1 MGEGGYDSSM
11 RIWILL
17 FLFSGCATGLSAA
30 RRVELDADAQPALL
44 ALQGAQFDD
53 AKKLA
58 AQSLQRNPDNAR
70 AAGIAALAFYRQAVH
85 DFVADAMTI
94 ASSFAASMLLRGN
107 IVNTDFLAFMLE
119 RADKRLQNV
128 DAALAV
134 AQKDPGFS
142 LDLCLA
148 CWNVDWNR
156 SGELDEF
163 DRHLLEIELDGAGKP
178 LPENDP
184 RRRPT
189 FRFDVADVAWLR
201 AMVNFQRAALAFG
214 GAYDPN
220 VTFASRNKEKLVLK
234 LRDPSK
240 LLAARDLALTGLTH
254 AVNCRQLVLA
264 EADDEREWLPNSR
277 QKSHAM
283 PLEVDDALF
292 ETWAGVLSD
301 LERLLKGQEGVS
313 VAELAQLD
321 EHPMETPPGGFIDV
335 DAFLTQPRDLIVG
348 RGELKRRE
356 PGAISELLGRVLG
369 PAYKTSLPPSPLISR
384 LQRMRKELDRGED
397 TIERKLRYLLW
408 LN

>member
-1 MGEGGYDSSM
+1 M
-11 RIWILL
+11 RFLVLL
-17 FLFSGCATGLSAA
+17 MLTTGCATGLSAA
-30 RRVELDADAQPALL
+30 RRAELDADAQPALK

-53 AKKLA
+53 AKTLA

-70 AAGIAALAFYRQAVH
+70 AAGIAAIAFYRQAVH
-85 DFVADAMTI
+85 DFVTDAMTI

-107 IVNTDFLAFMLE
+107 VVNNDFLSFMLE

-134 AQKDPGFS
+134 AEKDPGFS

-148 CWNVDWNR
+148 CWSVDWNR
-156 SGELDEF
+156 DGEVDER
-163 DRHLLEIELDGAGKP
+163 DQHLLEIELDANGQQ
-178 LPENDP
+178 LPDGDP

-201 AMVNFQRAALAFG
+201 AMVHFQRAALALG

-220 VTFASRNKEKLVLK
+220 LTFASRNKEKLVLK
-234 LRDPSK
+234 LRNPAR
-240 LLAARDLALTGLTH
+240 LLEARAFALTGLAH
-254 AVNCRQLVLA
+254 AANCRKRVLA
-264 EADDEREWLPNSR
+264 ETDDEREWVPNPR

-292 ETWAGVLSD
+292 ETWAGVLGD
-301 LERLLKGQEGVS
+301 VERILKGQEGIS
-313 VAELAQLD
+313 VAELVQLD
-321 EHPMETPPGGFIDV
+321 DHPVPNPPGGFIDV
-335 DAFLTQPRDLIVG
+335 DAILTQPRDLIVG
-348 RGELKRRE
+348 RRELQALRRDD
-356 PGAISELLGRVLG
+356 PGGLSELLGRVLG
-369 PAYKTSLPPSPLISR
+369 PGYKTSLPPSPLIGR
-384 LQRMRKELDRGED
+384 LQRMRQEIDRGDE

>member
-1 MGEGGYDSSM
+1 MV
-11 RIWILL
+11 RVLVLL

-30 RRVELDADAQPALL
+30 RRAELDADAQPALL
-44 ALQGAQFDD
+44 ALQGAQFDQ
-53 AKKLA
+53 AKTLA
-58 AQSLQRNPDNAR
+58 AESLQRNPDNAR
-70 AAGIAALAFYRQAVH
+70 AAGIAAIAFYRQAVH

-107 IVNTDFLAFMLE
+107 IVNTDFLTFMLE
-119 RADKRLQNV
+119 RADKRLQNI

-134 AQKDPGFS
+134 AEKDPGFS

-156 SGELDEF
+156 SGEVDEV
-163 DRHLLEIELDGAGKP
+163 DQHLLEIELDASGKQ
-178 LPENDP
+178 LPDDDP

-201 AMVNFQRAALAFG
+201 AMVHFQRSALAFG
-214 GAYDPN
+214 SAYDPN
-220 VTFASRNKEKLVLK
+220 ITFASRNKEKLVLK
-234 LRDPSK
+234 LRDPKK
-240 LLAARDLALTGLTH
+240 LLAARDLALEGLTH
-254 AVNCRQLVLA
+254 AANCRTLVLA
-264 EADDEREWLPNSR
+264 EVDDEREWLPHPR

-292 ETWAGVLSD
+292 ETWAGVLGD

-321 EHPMETPPGGFIDV
+321 DHRTQMPPGGFLDV

-348 RGELKRRE
+348 RSELKQLRRDD
-356 PGAISELLGRVLG
+356 PGAISELLGRLLG
-369 PAYKTSLPPSPLISR
+369 PAYKSSLPPSPLIGR
-384 LQRMRKELDRGED
+384 LQRMRKEIARGED

>member
-1 MGEGGYDSSM
+1 M

-156 SGELDEF
+156 SGELDEL
-163 DRHLLEIELDGAGKP
+163 DAHLLEIELDGAGKP

-220 VTFASRNKEKLVLK
+220 ITFASRNKEKLVLK

-254 AVNCRQLVLA
+254 AANCRQLVLA

-277 QKSHAM
+277 QKSHAV

-348 RGELKRRE
+348 RGELKRAE

>member
-1 MGEGGYDSSM
+1 M
-11 RIWILL
+11 RIWLL
-17 FLFSGCATGLSAA
+17 LLLFSGCATGLSAA
-30 RRVELDADAQPALL
+30 RRAELDADAQPALL
-44 ALQGAQFDD
+44 ALQGAQFDQ
-53 AKKLA
+53 AKTLA
-58 AQSLQRNPDNAR
+58 AESLQRNPDNAR
-70 AAGIAALAFYRQAVH
+70 AAGIAAIAFYRQAVH

-94 ASSFAASMLLRGN
+94 ASSFAASMLLRGS
-107 IVNTDFLAFMLE
+107 IVNTDFLTFMLE

-134 AQKDPGFS
+134 VEKDPGFS

-156 SGELDEF
+156 SGDVDEL
-163 DRHLLEIELDGAGKP
+163 DRHLLEIELDAAGKP

-201 AMVNFQRAALAFG
+201 AMVHFQRAALAFG

-220 VTFASRNKEKLVLK
+220 ITFASRNKEKLVLK
-234 LRDPSK
+234 LRDPKK
-240 LLAARDLALTGLTH
+240 LLEARDLALEGLTH
-254 AVNCRQLVLA
+254 AASCRKLVLA
-264 EADDEREWLPNSR
+264 EVDDEREWLPHPR

-292 ETWAGVLSD
+292 ETWAGVLGD

-313 VAELAQLD
+313 VAEVAQLRD
-321 EHPMETPPGGFIDV
+321 HPPETPPGGYLDV

-348 RGELKRRE
+348 RGELKALRRDD
-356 PGAISELLGRVLG
+356 PGAISELLGRLLG
-369 PAYKTSLPPSPLISR
+369 PAYKSSLPASPLIGR
-384 LQRMRKELDRGED
+384 LQRMRKEIDRGED